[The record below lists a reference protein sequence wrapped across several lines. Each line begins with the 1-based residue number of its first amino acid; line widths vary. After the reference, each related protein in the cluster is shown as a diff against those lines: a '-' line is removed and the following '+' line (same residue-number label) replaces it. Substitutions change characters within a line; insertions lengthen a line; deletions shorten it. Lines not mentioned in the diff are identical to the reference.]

1 MTLTCVILEDEPLAR
16 SLIEAYVGKVP
27 HLQLINSFSNSLEA
41 LDFLRENKVD
51 ILFSDIQM
59 PDITGIALLKILSKK
74 PLVIL
79 TTAYSEYAIEGYEL
93 DVFDYLLKPISFERF
108 LKSVEKATL
117 RLTNPDPEKSIGNIQ
132 SAQNHEIAPNFIFIK
147 DGTKLIKIK
156 LDEILYIEGL
166 KDYVSIYTKDKK
178 IVSLQTLKSLET
190 QLPQNQ
196 FIRVH
201 NSYIIAF
208 NAIEVVDKERI
219 LIGKNYIPISDTYKK
234 AFKEYLEK
242 NQLGN

>member
-1 MTLTCVILEDEPLAR
+1 MTT
-16 SLIEAYVGKVP
+16 IEA
-27 HLQLINSFSNSLEA
+27 
-41 LDFLRENKVD
+41 
-51 ILFSDIQM
+51 
-59 PDITGIALLKILSKK
+59 
-74 PLVIL
+74 
-79 TTAYSEYAIEGYEL
+79 
-93 DVFDYLLKPISFERF
+93 
-108 LKSVEKATL
+108 EKATVIL
-117 RLTNPDPEKSIGNIQ
+117 QTS
-132 SAQNHEIAPNFIFIK
+132 QNQEIAPNFIFIK

-156 LDEILYIEGL
+156 FDEILYIEGL

-208 NAIEVVDKERI
+208 NAIEIVDKERI

>member
-1 MTLTCVILEDEPLAR
+1 MILSCVILEDEPLAR
-16 SLIEAYVGKVP
+16 SLMEAYVAKVP

-93 DVFDYLLKPISFERF
+93 EVFDYLLKPISFERF

-117 RLTNPDPEKSIGNIQ
+117 RLTTNDTEKAIINVQAS
-132 SAQNHEIAPNFIFIK
+132 QNQEVVPNFIFIK
-147 DGTKLIKIK
+147 DGTKLIKIT

-178 IVSLQTLKSLET
+178 IVSLQTLKSLEM

-208 NAIEVVDKERI
+208 KAIEVVDKERI

-242 NQLGN
+242 NQLGG

>member
-1 MTLTCVILEDEPLAR
+1 MVLTCVILEDEPLAR
-16 SLIEAYVGKVP
+16 SLMENYVGKIAQ
-27 HLQLINSFSNSLEA
+27 LQLVNSFSDPLVA

-59 PDITGIALLKILSKK
+59 PEITGIGLLKILKNK

-93 DVFDYLLKPISFERF
+93 EVFDYLLKPINFERF
-108 LKSVEKATL
+108 LKAVEKATIK
-117 RLTNPDPEKSIGNIQ
+117 LTPVIEATKMLESQLINESNKD
-132 SAQNHEIAPNFIFIK
+132 FIFIK
-147 DGTKLIKIK
+147 DGTKMIKVRLGEIK
-156 LDEILYIEGL
+156 YIEGL
-166 KDYVSIYTKDKK
+166 KDYVSIYTNDRK
-178 IVSLQTLKSLET
+178 IVSLQTLKSLEA
-190 QLPQNQ
+190 QLPSNQ

-208 NAIEVVDKERI
+208 DAIDVVDKEKI
-219 LIGKNYIPISDTYKK
+219 LICKNYIPISDTYKK
-234 AFKEYLEK
+234 PFREYLEK